1 MKRFKDIR
9 NKEKMKVGS
18 DFSLSG
24 PDVDLE
30 MDYYD
35 YNVHNTNTVPG
46 SYLGMDP
53 AYCVWIAPFAPSEW
67 ADHGPGREDNDDDID
82 NSFPT
87 TEPNNI
93 EMQVLHRKTV
103 TSDSRSET
111 PISEK
116 FQKECKNR
124 DKEKF
129 KRHSSISTVSSSN
142 RTIVADDMTP
152 DDDLTIQEALL
163 PDSPVEVQK
172 AIVIREVNLTQS
184 SMKISSLLEKD
195 DLKFADE
202 DDSDT
207 AYNSEENGGEIV
219 EERSLKKLIATSSD
233 RKRQSFK
240 TKLPQ
245 KREENC

>member
-1 MKRFKDIR
+1 M
-9 NKEKMKVGS
+9 VGS
-18 DFSLSG
+18 DFSLSA

-53 AYCVWIAPFAPSEW
+53 AYCVWIPPFAPSEW
-67 ADHGPGREDNDDDID
+67 ADHGPGREDNDNDID
-82 NSFPT
+82 NSCST
-87 TEPNNI
+87 TEPNSI
-93 EMQVLHRKTV
+93 EMQVLHRKAV
-103 TSDSRSET
+103 TNDSRSET
-111 PISEK
+111 PTSEK

-129 KRHSSISTVSSSN
+129 KRHSSLSTASSSN

-163 PDSPVEVQK
+163 PDLPVEVQK
-172 AIVIREVNLTQS
+172 AVVIKEVNLMQS

-207 AYNSEENGGEIV
+207 AYNSEENGSEIMDG
-219 EERSLKKLIATSSD
+219 RSLKKKVVSSSD
-233 RKRQSFK
+233 RKGQSFK